1 MNAVNGDDTLRLP
14 SLGDSCKA
22 THARC
27 LEAAAPGDGMAL
39 GAGVTRPAAAQ
50 DIKYQK

>member
-22 THARC
+22 THARR
-27 LEAAAPGDGMAL
+27 LEAAASGD